1 MKSIFLGNRIE
12 CLQVL
17 QEFSNV
23 MLVIT
28 SKGSRVDKFYQIN
41 KKKKLINKK
50 NINEINNIIK
60 YSNVRLILS
69 AGYPK
74 IIPKNYIPKDKI
86 IINSHPSLL
95 PKYKG
100 LRPIKDAIK
109 NNEDLIGVSTHF
121 LNENL
126 DSGKI
131 INNSKIFIKDKM
143 NLIQIHKIIF
153 SIIEPNN
160 LRQTLKFF
168 IKS

>member
-1 MKSIFLGNRIE
+1 
-12 CLQVL
+12 
-17 QEFSNV
+17 

-41 KKKKLINKK
+41 KKKKLINKT

-60 YSNVRLILS
+60 NSNARLILS

-100 LRPIKDAIK
+100 LKPIRDAIK
-109 NNEDLIGVSTHF
+109 NNEDFIGITTHF
-121 LNENL
+121 LDKNL

-131 INNSKIFIKDKM
+131 INNSKFFIKNKI